1 MTSLLKAKFNW
12 AIYLLLLIFIRVGW
26 IGLDWYSFTALAI
39 TLHQFMI
46 LFYSIGYVI
55 PIRYLFGAL
64 MSLQMLLGPTF
75 AYNGLDA
82 YQHVTY
88 QMKVPM
94 DTYFTYAIP
103 AVLAFIIGLHI
114 SADKLK
120 GEQLD
125 LDAIRKFVDQS
136 GNLNYIFIGVGFFS
150 SIAANFFSSELGFI
164 FVLLGCF
171 KYIGALLLLLGSKK
185 FKIGPLI
192 LVFGSVIL
200 TSLGE
205 AMFHDLLTWIIM
217 MGAVIMIKFKPGIP
231 VKLAGAFVFI
241 LLAVVIQQLKGDYR
255 KSGGG
260 GAESFSNL
268 YVQKSEEGGIFSFNS
283 LAVSNVRINQG
294 FIVTNIMNNIP
305 AKEPF
310 ANGAELYKIVEAAIL
325 PRILAPNKLNA
336 GDRMF
341 FMKYSGM
348 PIAQGTSMG
357 LSSLGDGYIN
367 FGVTGGVFFMFFL
380 GLLYSVTLNGFYK
393 NSKSY
398 PVLLIFTTM
407 VFFYPIRPDC
417 ELQTSLGHL
426 FKSVFLLFVIFQIW
440 KYKFERK
447 RNREVTKVPEVQGV
461 QRSNDLTFKI

>member
-1 MTSLLKAKFNW
+1 
-12 AIYLLLLIFIRVGW
+12 
-26 IGLDWYSFTALAI
+26 
-39 TLHQFMI
+39 
-46 LFYSIGYVI
+46 
-55 PIRYLFGAL
+55 
-64 MSLQMLLGPTF
+64 
-75 AYNGLDA
+75 
-82 YQHVTY
+82 
-88 QMKVPM
+88 
-94 DTYFTYAIP
+94 
-103 AVLAFIIGLHI
+103 
-114 SADKLK
+114 
-120 GEQLD
+120 
-125 LDAIRKFVDQS
+125 
-136 GNLNYIFIGVGFFS
+136 
-150 SIAANFFSSELGFI
+150 
-164 FVLLGCF
+164 
-171 KYIGALLLLLGSKK
+171 
-185 FKIGPLI
+185 
-192 LVFGSVIL
+192 
-200 TSLGE
+200 
-205 AMFHDLLTWIIM
+205 
-217 MGAVIMIKFKPGIP
+217 
-231 VKLAGAFVFI
+231 
-241 LLAVVIQQLKGDYR
+241 
-255 KSGGG
+255 
-260 GAESFSNL
+260 
-268 YVQKSEEGGIFSFNS
+268 VQKSEEGGIFSFNS